1 MYLLNGIPKHKLA
14 EGSELVRLRGKYT
27 EQSTH
32 CALGSQWDSITWQN
46 RQNIERGLCPPPYFG
61 QCPKANILLQGKFP
75 NMVSPWYSWVTM
87 ETSMP
92 KANVIAPPALPVA
105 LSAPARPTFWSALLL
120 SFSSYCQTYSIDSI
134 DRPRQRRYEGS
145 PQQCIKKGPLLCME
159 GSLITN

>member
-1 MYLLNGIPKHKLA
+1 MLNGIPNTN
-14 EGSELVRLRGKYT
+14 GRRGLSLFGCT
-27 EQSTH
+27 ENILNKIH
-32 CALGSQWDSITWQN
+32 IVDWGSQWDSITWQK

-75 NMVSPWYSWVTM
+75 IMVSPWYSWVTM

-92 KANVIAPPALPVA
+92 KANVIASPALPVA

-120 SFSSYCQTYSIDSI
+120 SFSSYCQTYSKDSI

-159 GSLITN
+159 GH

>member
-1 MYLLNGIPKHKLA
+1 MWTNVFVKWDTKTQIGGGVWACSVARKIYWT
-14 EGSELVRLRGKYT
+14 KYT
-27 EQSTH
+27 
-32 CALGSQWDSITWQN
+32 
-46 RQNIERGLCPPPYFG
+46 LCIGEPMGFNPYFG

-75 NMVSPWYSWVTM
+75 NMVSPWNSWVTT